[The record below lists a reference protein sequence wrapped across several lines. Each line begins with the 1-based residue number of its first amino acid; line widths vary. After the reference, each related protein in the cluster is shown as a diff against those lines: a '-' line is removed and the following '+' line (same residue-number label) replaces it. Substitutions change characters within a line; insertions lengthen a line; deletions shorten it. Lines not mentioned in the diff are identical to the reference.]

1 MAMNIMRIVATFLLS
16 IFLCLVVAAAHSE
29 STAES
34 VYTEV
39 FYPSGSLSIQAYL
52 YKPSGNGLFPVVIY
66 NHGSRVGR
74 ERQSLPFP
82 HVGKLLSRAGYVVLV
97 PERRG
102 YGKSDGPVDTAT
114 GGSVVPR
121 LQAEADDVLAAL
133 DYVRTLPFVAPKR
146 IGIMGW
152 SYGGIVTMFSVSRSA
167 EFVVAVD
174 QAGGA
179 QSWKGNSLVR
189 GALTDAAEKSTTPTL
204 FLVAENDATTDSI
217 TTLAEIYKRRGIPH
231 RTVIYPAFIPE
242 NRDASSGP
250 GHQIFSARGVKFWE
264 EDVLEFLGRYLGATS
279 PKAPG
284 GADPSKS
291 RQ

>member
-1 MAMNIMRIVATFLLS
+1 VA
-16 IFLCLVVAAAHSE
+16 AAAHSQPA
-29 STAES
+29 AES
-34 VYTEV
+34 SYTEV
-39 FYPSGSLSIQAYL
+39 FYPSGSVRIQAYL
-52 YKPSGNGLFPVVIY
+52 YKPAGNGPFSVVIY
-66 NHGSRVGR
+66 NHGSRAGR
-74 ERQSLPFP
+74 ERRSMP
-82 HVGKLLSRAGYVVLV
+82 VEYIGKMLTRAGYAVLV

-102 YGKSDGPVDTAT
+102 YGNSDGPVDTAT

-179 QSWKGNSLVR
+179 QSWKGNSAVR
-189 GALTDAAEKSTTPTL
+189 SALTDAAEKSTTPTL

-217 TTLAEIYKRRGIPH
+217 TTLAAIYKRREIPH
-231 RTVIYPAFIPE
+231 RMVIYQPFTPQQGDVSA
-242 NRDASSGP
+242 GP
-250 GHQIFSARGVKFWE
+250 GHRVFSAQGVHVWE
-264 EDVLEFLGRYLGATS
+264 KDVLEFLGRYLGATS
-279 PKAPG
+279 TGTPG
-284 GADPSKS
+284 SVDPPVKL

>member
-1 MAMNIMRIVATFLLS
+1 MTRVSATLLLGVL
-16 IFLCLVVAAAHSE
+16 LCLVAAATHSQSAAE
-29 STAES
+29 ST
-34 VYTEV
+34 YTEV
-39 FYPSGSLSIQAYL
+39 FYPSGSLRIQAYL
-52 YKPSGNGLFPVVIY
+52 YKPAGNGPFSVVIY
-66 NHGSRVGR
+66 NHGSRAGR
-74 ERQSLPFP
+74 ERRSVPFEYI
-82 HVGKLLSRAGYVVLV
+82 GTLLTRAGYAVLV

-114 GGSVVPR
+114 GASVVPR

-179 QSWKGNSLVR
+179 QSWKGNSVVR
-189 GALTDAAEKSTTPTL
+189 SALTDAAEKSTTPTL

-217 TTLAEIYKRRGIPH
+217 TTLAGIYKRREIPH
-231 RTVIYPAFIPE
+231 RMVIYEPFTP
-242 NRDASSGP
+242 RQGGVSSGP
-250 GHQIFSARGVKFWE
+250 GHRVFSAQGTHVWE
-264 EDVLEFLGRYLGATS
+264 KDVIEFLGRYLGATS
-279 PKAPG
+279 TGTPG
-284 GADPSKS
+284 GVDPAKS